1 MRQVNLFWKYTT
13 HLHRLFSKGISA
25 PPRTAAALRA
35 KQKTGFFLLCR
46 P

>member
-1 MRQVNLFWKYTT
+1 MRQVNFFWKYTA
-13 HLHRLFSKGISA
+13 HLHRLFPKGISE
-25 PPRTAAALRA
+25 PPRTAALRA